1 MESRMGLC
9 EKLETLWREKPEELK
24 TLMKQRLIRWRRQ
37 PAIVRVRKPLRLDR
51 ARKLGYKAKQGFVVL
66 RVRVR
71 RGGFQKPRPRAG
83 RRPKALGVTKHKVNV
98 SMKEEAIQ
106 RAKRKYPNLYPLGAY
121 WVAEDGMYKW
131 YEVIM
136 VDPYHPA
143 ILNDKEIQL
152 PDPLLRRVKKKLTK
166 KGKKIVGR

>member
-1 MESRMGLC
+1 MGLYT
-9 EKLETLWREKPEELK
+9 KLEELWREKPEELRSLIK
-24 TLMKQRLIRWRRQ
+24 ERLIRWRRQ
-37 PAIVRVRKPLRLDR
+37 PAVVRVEKPLRLDR
-51 ARKLGYKAKQGFVVL
+51 ARKLGYKAKQGFVVV

-83 RRPKALGVTKHKVNV
+83 RRPKALGVVKHKVNV

-106 RAKRKYPNLYPLGAY
+106 HAKKKYPNLYPLGAY

-131 YEVIM
+131 FEVIM
-136 VDPYHPA
+136 VDPHHPS

-152 PDPLLRRVKKKLTK
+152 PDPLLRRVKRKLAEKEK
-166 KGKKIVGR
+166 KGEG

>member
-1 MESRMGLC
+1 MGLYT
-9 EKLETLWREKPEELK
+9 KLEELWREKPEELRSLIK
-24 TLMKQRLIRWRRQ
+24 ERLIRWRRQ
-37 PAIVRVRKPLRLDR
+37 PAVVRVEKPLRLDR
-51 ARKLGYKAKQGFVVL
+51 ARKLGYKAKQGFVVV

-83 RRPKALGVTKHKVNV
+83 RRPKALGVVKHKVNV

-106 RAKRKYPNLYPLGAY
+106 HAKKKYPNLYPLGAY

-131 YEVIM
+131 FEVIM
-136 VDPYHPA
+136 VDPHHPS

-152 PDPLLRRVKKKLTK
+152 PDPLLRRVKRKLAKKEK
-166 KGKKIVGR
+166 KGEG

>member
-1 MESRMGLC
+1 MGLYA
-9 EKLETLWREKPEELK
+9 KLNELWRKKPEELK
-24 TLMKQRLIRWRRQ
+24 TLMKQRLIKWRRG
-37 PAIVRVRKPLRLDR
+37 PAVVRVEKPLRLDR
-51 ARKLGYKAKQGFVVL
+51 ARMLGYKAKQGFVVL

-83 RRPKALGVTKHKVNV
+83 RRPKALGVVKHKVNV

-106 RAKRKYPNLYPLGAY
+106 RAEKKYPNLYPLGAY

-131 YEVIM
+131 FEVIM

-143 ILNDKEIQL
+143 VQNDREIKL
-152 PDPLLRRVKKKLTK
+152 PSPLLKHIARKTYR
-166 KGKKIVGR
+166 